1 MSNETTEKQDRVPFP
16 FNQIVKQARGENPD
30 VWVQESARIGE
41 KHWQEAGAP
50 LLLYRDRLTGLSF
63 INPEESWR
71 LSEVINE
78 GYTAFQL
85 LEKEHPALTD
95 ILNADKHLTQDWA
108 GRIAKEWLDNIEAE
122 DTGWSMLDQFVPDYE
137 WYEEIAGLSRAKVD
151 GLWKFYSIQLGQ
163 SAYQSAV
170 GGNAKGMTVLI
181 SNGGQGKSTLV
192 EAIAQNIQSLV
203 FEAMEAKGLMIPEGT
218 SIISTD
224 NMAGSTPDKWALRGM
239 FLNSSCTYFTE
250 KAHYLKNDATL
261 DLFKGVLAGQ
271 ELEFRLMHSTK
282 TQRGKQRATVFLDF
296 NPSMVNSLLSGK
308 LADDPATARRFN
320 CFYIKEAN
328 KEAWQADKQHINGGF
343 LKLSGDKE
351 TKKRWWQWV
360 KWCHEQRDVIHGVIA
375 PDVQE
380 SFDKSITAMAAQSAT
395 STTSRVR
402 GKLLDETKL
411 IVSEEHLEGVG
422 VDMKDLN
429 TGGKAFKDCLIMR
442 NGNEP
447 LSLYLSGKQHKL
459 SRSESVITRDGMSWK
474 DVKDCIATLFEQTGI
489 DTDNKSLVRIW
500 LGQLVWQ
507 GDDDGGWSLSDS
519 SYRRPPLSVVVS
531 QPTRKGI
538 VD

>member
-1 MSNETTEKQDRVPFP
+1 MANETTEKQDRVPFP
-16 FNQIVKQARGENPD
+16 FKQIVKQARKDYPG
-30 VWVQESARIGE
+30 VWKQESARISE
-41 KHWQEAGAP
+41 QYWQEAGAP
-50 LLLYRDRLTGLSF
+50 LLLYRDRLTGIDF
-63 INPEESWR
+63 INPVEGWR

-85 LEKEHPALTD
+85 TEKEHPALDD

-108 GRIAKEWLDNIEAE
+108 GRIAKEWLDTIEAE

-137 WYEEIAGLSRAKVD
+137 WYEEMAGLSRAKVD
-151 GLWKFYSIQLGQ
+151 SLWKYYSIQLGQ

-181 SNGGQGKSTLV
+181 SNGGMGKSTLV

-203 FEAMEAKGLMIPEGT
+203 FEAKEAKGLVIPEGT

-239 FLNSSCTYFTE
+239 FLNSTCTYFTE
-250 KAHYLKNDATL
+250 KAHYLKNDVTL

-308 LADDPATARRFN
+308 LADDTATARRFN
-320 CFYIKEAN
+320 FFYIKEAN
-328 KEAWQADKQHINGGF
+328 KDAWQTDKQHLNGGF
-343 LKLSGDKE
+343 LKLSGDEE
-351 TKKRWWQWV
+351 TKKRWWRWV

-375 PDVQE
+375 LDVQE
-380 SFDKSITAMAAQSAT
+380 SFNKSIKALAAQSAT

-411 IVSEEHLEGVG
+411 IVSEKHLEGVG

-429 TGGKAFKDCLIMR
+429 TGGKAYKDCLIMR

-459 SRSESVITRDGMSWK
+459 SRSESVITRDGNNWNQ
-474 DVKDCIATLFEQTGI
+474 VKSNIADLFE
-489 DTDNKSLVRIW
+489 DTALDTNNKASVKEW
-500 LGQLVWQ
+500 LDQLVWQ
-507 GDDDGGWSLSDS
+507 EAEDGDWRLVNSTYKRSQ
-519 SYRRPPLSVVVS
+519 RLSVVG
-531 QPTRKGI
+531 QPTNQPVRA
-538 VD
+538 